1 METANRRPPL
11 APGETRTCPVLPLR
25 DVVVFPHMVV
35 PLFVGRKKSILALEE
50 AIRFDTFIL
59 LATQKSA
66 SDDEPAS
73 EAIYKTG
80 TLATVLQLRK
90 LPDGT
95 VKALVEGG
103 QRAQVVNYTNCSE
116 YYQAVAVALVD
127 TMGERVEAKALARLV
142 TTEFETYVKLDKK
155 MQPELVGI
163 VQQIEDHAKLADT
176 IASHLSLK
184 VPDRQAILEATA
196 VTERLEKVLGLIE
209 SEISV
214 LQLEKRIRTRVR
226 NSPA

>member
-1 METANRRPPL
+1 METAKPRPPL

-35 PLFVGRKKSILALEE
+35 PLFIGRKKSILALEE
-50 AIRFDTFIL
+50 VIRSDTFIL

-103 QRAQVVNYTNCSE
+103 QRAQGTN
-116 YYQAVAVALVD
+116 
-127 TMGERVEAKALARLV
+127 ERS
-142 TTEFETYVKLDKK
+142 F
-155 MQPELVGI
+155 
-163 VQQIEDHAKLADT
+163 
-176 IASHLSLK
+176 
-184 VPDRQAILEATA
+184 
-196 VTERLEKVLGLIE
+196 
-209 SEISV
+209 
-214 LQLEKRIRTRVR
+214 
-226 NSPA
+226 